1 MVLRKEGI
9 LTLICSACISSNN
22 HDLYSPGIS
31 SRNSEVIHAGI
42 YYQTG
47 TLKAALCITGKESLY
62 SYLSERSIPY
72 KQCGKI
78 IVASTDAEVPQLYS
92 IFQQA
97 TKNGADVRILDSVD
111 AKIIEPRVQ
120 CSKALYSPRTGIF
133 DSNQY
138 MQNLQADAEK
148 AGAVFVYNCTV
159 LSGSCESTNR
169 NDGDNLF
176 QPLYES
182 LMTRNECIILE
193 TSQGEIQADMVINA
207 SGLQSVQFVQ
217 QFRGYPP
224 SLMPKAYFSKGNYFS
239 LNSSC
244 PPFKKL
250 VYPIPEVGGLGIH
263 ATVDMSGA
271 VRFGPDVEW
280 LVEEPID
287 GSSLYS
293 HQPDWAST
301 IGSQKTYDK
310 YEHRHSVPTDY
321 TVDVKRKEIF
331 FNAIQK
337 YYPDICADDLIPAY
351 SGIRPKLFGP
361 SGLGHA
367 GSSLRNVND
376 FVIEGSEIHGVQ
388 GLVNLFGMESPGL
401 TSSLSIADHVVK
413 LLRRNRA
420 SSAY

>member
-1 MVLRKEGI
+1 MKVI
-9 LTLICSACISSNN
+9 SIYSARITGNN
-22 HDLYSPGIS
+22 HDLHSSGIS

-42 YYQTG
+42 YYQSG
-47 TLKAALCITGKESLY
+47 TLKAALCVTGKESLF
-62 SYLSERSIPY
+62 SYLSERNIPH

-97 TKNGADVRILDSVD
+97 TKNGADVRILDSADV
-111 AKIIEPRVQ
+111 KIIEPSVR
-120 CSKALYSPRTGIF
+120 CFKALYSPRTGIF

-148 AGAVFVYNCTV
+148 AGAVFVYNCTF
-159 LSGSCESTNR
+159 LSGSCEPTSR
-169 NDGDNLF
+169 KDRANLF
-176 QPLYES
+176 PS
-182 LMTRNECIILE
+182 LCEKLATRNEGIMLE
-193 TSQGEIQADMVINA
+193 TSQGDIQADIVINA

-217 QFRGYPP
+217 QLRGYPP
-224 SLMPKAYFSKGNYFS
+224 NLIPKAYFSKGNYFS
-239 LNSSC
+239 LNSPF

-280 LVEEPID
+280 LVEEPINE
-287 GSSLYS
+287 SSIYS
-293 HQPDWAST
+293 HQPDGMSSIAT
-301 IGSQKTYDK
+301 QNIYDK

-321 TVDVKRKEIF
+321 TVDAKRKEMF
-331 FNAIQK
+331 YNAIQK

-351 SGIRPKLFGP
+351 CGIRPKLYGP
-361 SGLGHA
+361 SGPGPA
-367 GSSLRNVND
+367 ISPTGSSIRNLND

-401 TSSLSIADHVVK
+401 TSSLSIADHVVRQ
-413 LLRRNRA
+413 LRRSPANTA
-420 SSAY
+420 F